1 MKNFAYL
8 STNNLATKDVR
19 IEDLYEGEKILS
31 KSEEIKYE
39 D

>member
-8 STNNLATKDVR
+8 STNNLGTKDAK
-19 IEDLYEGEKILS
+19 IDDFYEGEKILS